1 MGRNVFGS
9 ALTLAAAAILSA
21 SPAAAAPDCTD
32 IGVSTRLC
40 TRGPGHTAIITSPN
54 PAFTDPGPG
63 WGFGTLGIP
72 VFGLGGGG
80 IWIGF

>member
-1 MGRNVFGS
+1 MSFSLTRLAV
-9 ALTLAAAAILSA
+9 ALVTALFLAA
-21 SPAAAAPDCTD
+21 PAGAAPDCGD

-40 TRGPGHTAIITSPN
+40 TRGPGHTAIITSPD

-72 VFGLGGGG
+72 VFGSDRGF
-80 IWIGF
+80 WIGS